1 MNGWLDEWLDEWMD
15 GWMDGWMD
23 DWMDEWMIGL
33 YCVVNRFCYS
43 VFMLTFF
50 SLFVLDELL

>member
-50 SLFVLDELL
+50 SFFVCFG